1 MVKSMQER
9 GFTLVELM
17 VAMTIGLV
25 ILAGIVSLYVSGV
38 NSNRAEISRTERM
51 SDLYLASQIMQS
63 ELKTA
68 QDICWDAG
76 NKQLIYQPL
85 DSTAALNGCNN
96 VAASNGAFRLDANTR
111 RICWDRPDEADGC
124 QELIRDMDK
133 TTGLVASLSGGV
145 WDIRLKS
152 TYTDKDH
159 TTKSLELD
167 FKLWPR
173 N

>member
-1 MVKSMQER
+1 MQER

-17 VAMTIGLV
+17 VAMAIGLV
-25 ILAGIVSLYVSGV
+25 ILAGIISLYVSGV

-68 QDICWDAG
+68 RDICWDAA
-76 NKQLIYQPL
+76 NQQLIYQPL
-85 DSTAALNGCNN
+85 DSAAALNGCNN
-96 VAASNGAFRLDANTR
+96 VAASNGAFRLETKKQ

-124 QELIRDMDK
+124 QELIRDMDAK
-133 TTGLVASLSGGV
+133 TGLEASLSGGV
-145 WDIRLKS
+145 WEIHLRS
-152 TYTDKDH
+152 VYSGKDH
-159 TTKSLELD
+159 TTKTLELD